1 MKKIASVFLLAAS
14 LSMTAGVAMA
24 NAENDDTD
32 INNFT
37 QSTAQNGQNSL
48 NSQNNDHV
56 YGNSS
61 SGAAYH
67 DLNEYRGD
75 H

>member
-14 LSMTAGVAMA
+14 LSMTAGIAMA

-37 QSTAQNGQNSL
+37 QSTAQNGQNT
-48 NSQNNDHV
+48 NHV
-56 YGNSS
+56 YGNPS
-61 SGAAYH
+61 SGAPYH
-67 DLNEYRGD
+67 DLNGYRGD
-75 H
+75 N